1 MRESFILFL
10 INTLP
15 PIIAWQ
21 YVLAVSYLTVT
32 HHRIIYFV
40 VFSNKTQPTKE
51 LLIKYSSL
59 KKKIVL
65 KIFCFILTLLP
76 SLWLSLVQPRKS
88 WALASDS
95 QHLCVF
101 LERFQPR
108 NCGEME
114 KTSLFNLGGTASL
127 VEEMLW
133 WFCST
138 SFFFFNGGE
147 LQGNGGN
154 LKKLVYQSNSK
165 RDWENSWMHFSF
177 LRNPRSQSLP
187 WGLAGGA
194 LPESLEMPQ
203 GCVPLGRASLPIER
217 GEQEWPERWALDLP
231 VSTVTL
237 LSWFAGCVRPGYCVE
252 SATAF
257 LTWLS
262 CQDNPRWRSKIDVW
276 QKRLAVSLEE
286 NFIFASSCLFKI

>member
-1 MRESFILFL
+1 MGKWRK
-10 INTLP
+10 
-15 PIIAWQ
+15 Q
-21 YVLAVSYLTVT
+21 VSS
-32 HHRIIYFV
+32 I
-40 VFSNKTQPTKE
+40 
-51 LLIKYSSL
+51 
-59 KKKIVL
+59 
-65 KIFCFILTLLP
+65 
-76 SLWLSLVQPRKS
+76 
-88 WALASDS
+88 
-95 QHLCVF
+95 
-101 LERFQPR
+101 
-108 NCGEME
+108 
-114 KTSLFNLGGTASL
+114 LGGRL
-127 VEEMLW
+127 PLW
-133 WFCST
+133 RRCYGGFVRHL
-138 SFFFFNGGE
+138 FFFFNGGE

-177 LRNPRSQSLP
+177 LRNPSSQCLP

-257 LTWLS
+257 LTRLS